1 MVDGT
6 SIFCIR
12 VSHPG
17 APTKSVYETPAEM
30 YNNNNCKAL
39 RRQLLPRSSERKRFT
54 ISEGS
59 SVSTTRGSKVEVAWI
74 GSFIGSFM

>member
-1 MVDGT
+1 MIIINSGCGQYST
-6 SIFCIR
+6 ELIIIIL
-12 VSHPG
+12 
-17 APTKSVYETPAEM
+17 
-30 YNNNNCKAL
+30 AL

>member
-1 MVDGT
+1 MFFQTLLNFLVVL
-6 SIFCIR
+6 IIII
-12 VSHPG
+12 
-17 APTKSVYETPAEM
+17 
-30 YNNNNCKAL
+30 
-39 RRQLLPRSSERKRFT
+39 QLLPRSSERKRFT

>member
-1 MVDGT
+1 MIMDRRNIGVNILVG
-6 SIFCIR
+6 
-12 VSHPG
+12 
-17 APTKSVYETPAEM
+17 
-30 YNNNNCKAL
+30 NNNNNNNAL